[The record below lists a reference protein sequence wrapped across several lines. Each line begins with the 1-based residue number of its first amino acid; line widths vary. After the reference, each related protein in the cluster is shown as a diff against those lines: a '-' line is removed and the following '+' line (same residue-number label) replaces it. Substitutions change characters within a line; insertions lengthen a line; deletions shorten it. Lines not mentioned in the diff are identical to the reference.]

1 MRNLMLTL
9 DDAVKVA
16 KRYSDMDEE
25 ILRDEFEQ
33 KCWIHEYTDEPRERL
48 VELIAGITPAE
59 IASQI
64 KSDSLRIW
72 CKYIQVEMQL
82 TAMQIRGQQNDG

>member
-1 MRNLMLTL
+1 MNNLMLTL

-16 KRYSDMDEE
+16 KNYSDMDEQ

-33 KCWIHEYTDEPRERL
+33 KCWITTTDDDPRKIL
-48 VELIAGITPAE
+48 VGLIMDINPVE

-64 KSDSLRIW
+64 GADNLRKW
-72 CKYIQVEMQL
+72 CEAIQVQMQIATMQL
-82 TAMQIRGQQNDG
+82 GRPTE